1 MRTDMLVVPCL
12 TRHVSATSLGVLHAA
27 DSYIRLWV
35 RSKGDMTNTNLP
47 LSFFQLMQFQWVP
60 PSLSPTSQYSPLKGK
75 RSHTLCKVIKCAQGP
90 TFPLNSPSGKSI
102 LFLRSRGDSQMTQNT
117 LRWVQVISAVT
128 ANCQKHSER
137 LYPRMLQMTAKNQN
151 YLGFSFEFPWKLWE
165 WCRHRRDWR
174 WLLGLSDVSITCRVL
189 LKSL

>member
-12 TRHVSATSLGVLHAA
+12 TRHVSATSLGALHAA

-35 RSKGDMTNTNLP
+35 RSKGDMTNANLP
-47 LSFFQLMQFQWVP
+47 LSFFQLMQFQWVHP
-60 PSLSPTSQYSPLKGK
+60 PRPLKGK

-128 ANCQKHSER
+128 ANCQKQSER

-151 YLGFSFEFPWKLWE
+151 YLGFSFEFPWK
-165 WCRHRRDWR
+165 HRWDWR
-174 WLLGLSDVSITCRVL
+174 WLLGLFDVNVTCRVL